1 MPEQEYDVVVIGG
14 GPAGLTAGMYA
25 SRGGLTAILLEK
37 GAKGGPYA
45 VTEEIE
51 NFPGFPEGVKTEK
64 LMDDLRAQA
73 ERFGLEFRPFT
84 AVAGLTANGN
94 RLTVGL
100 EDETEITARAVIV
113 ATGASPSKLG
123 AVGETEYTGKGV
135 SYCATCDGPLF
146 RDKKILVIGGGN
158 AAIEEAVAL
167 ARYCSKITVVH
178 RRDKLRA
185 VDVLEK
191 RARANPKIDFR
202 FNAELKEIRGD
213 MLVNE
218 AVLKDVVTGEETTVQ
233 TDGVFIFVGTSP
245 VTGFLPENVKRDERG
260 YLVTGEDM
268 QTSAPG
274 VFAAG
279 DCRKNNL
286 KQMIWAAAEGALA
299 AVMTEKYLEGLRDGG
314 KGSVSHD

>member
-1 MPEQEYDVVVIGG
+1 MPEQNYDVAVIGG

-73 ERFGLEFRPFT
+73 ERFGLEVRAFT
-84 AVAGLTANGN
+84 TVAGLAANGDA
-94 RLTVGL
+94 LTASL
-100 EDETEITARAVIV
+100 EDGTEVTARAVII

-123 AVGETEYTGKGV
+123 VAGEAEYTGKGV

-146 RDKKILVIGGGN
+146 RDKNILVIGGGN

-167 ARYCSKITVVH
+167 AKYCSKVTVVH

-185 VDVLEK
+185 DDVLEK

-202 FNAELKEIRGD
+202 LNTELKEIRGD

-218 AVLKDVVTGEETTVQ
+218 AVMKDVITGKETTVQ